1 MIPSSGHGAPT
12 PVSVSAYLQRIT
24 EEIVSSLPAAQV
36 DLDFADD
43 ANCYV
48 DEKTAEAIGIIAG
61 EWVSNAVKYAHPA
74 GVPGRIELASSRCP
88 DGSIEIQ
95 VSDDGIGLPDNFDPA
110 SKGHEGFRLVQ
121 KLADQLGALLR
132 SDSDEL
138 GLCMTLHIPA
148 ELAVWIESLSS
159 RKHQGRR
166 L

>member
-1 MIPSSGHGAPT
+1 VFRLICSESRKKSFLPFPPRKLISILTPT
-12 PVSVSAYLQRIT
+12 RTAMST
-24 EEIVSSLPAAQV
+24 K
-36 DLDFADD
+36 
-43 ANCYV
+43 
-48 DEKTAEAIGIIAG
+48 KTAEAIGIIAG

-95 VSDDGIGLPDNFDPA
+95 VSDDGVGLPDNFDPA
-110 SKGHEGFRLVQ
+110 SKAHEGFRLVQ
-121 KLADQLGALLR
+121 KLADQLGAMLR